1 MYPEGKLLF
10 FKQKQLKKVISFISN
25 HHRYYYYIYIFDDE
39 AAKLLS
45 RDWGGEGGGS
55 NHPGGVIAAGCW
67 GIPVV
72 SWILSILYIY
82 TFPIKISF
90 KTKDNMTP
98 PEGNSVN
105 FVSRESQ
112 CFLQQTLMINK

>member
-39 AAKLLS
+39 GAKLLS
-45 RDWGGEGGGS
+45 RDWGGGGGS

-72 SWILSILYIY
+72 SWILSILYLY

>member
-45 RDWGGEGGGS
+45 RDWGGGGLQS
-55 NHPGGVIAAGCW
+55 PWW
-67 GIPVV
+67 GHCSWLLGNTSGLMDLIYPVY
-72 SWILSILYIY
+72 LYFSY
-82 TFPIKISF
+82 QDK
-90 KTKDNMTP
+90 
-98 PEGNSVN
+98 
-105 FVSRESQ
+105 
-112 CFLQQTLMINK
+112 LQN